1 MLPQILKKP
10 TGCYGFHHDLPVE
23 GYIIFYAEKKRAYC
37 PSAIR
42 PPCHYCPKQRL
53 SVIVLGTVARIVL
66 RAVLAAVL
74 GVVLRV
80 IFAVVLRMILAVVA
94 RIILRVVL
102 IVVRIVFHLVVG
114 HGIPPGE
121 IK

>member
-10 TGCYGFHHDLPVE
+10 TGCYGFHDGLPVE
-23 GYIIFYAEKKRAYC
+23 GYILFYARKKQAYC
-37 PSAIR
+37 PLAIR
-42 PPCHYCPKQRL
+42 LPCHCCPKQNL

-66 RAVLAAVL
+66 RIVLAAVL
-74 GVVLRV
+74 RVVLRV
-80 IFAVVLRMILAVVA
+80 ILTVVLRMILAVVA
-94 RIILRVVL
+94 RIVLRVIL
-102 IVVRIVFHLVVG
+102 IVVRIVFHLVVR